1 MLITELEKFGARE
14 LSLATKLLNAISN
27 GYPKDFDA
35 SGVKIAFNPYSGDV
49 FLTNDDYQ
57 TCIEVDGELFSYY
70 STPYNGIEGTFDDLL
85 DQYEEMCNEDK
96 EYIKELAR
104 MYYPESLE
112 EIEKLENE

>member
-1 MLITELEKFGARE
+1 MLITDLEKFGARE
-14 LSLATKLLNAISN
+14 LSMATKLLNAISN
-27 GYPKDFDA
+27 GYPEDFDA

-57 TCIEVDGELFSYY
+57 ACIEVNGELFSYY
-70 STPYNGIEGTFDDLL
+70 FTPYSGIEGTFDECLQ
-85 DQYEEMCNEDK
+85 QYTDMHYEDR
-96 EYIKELAR
+96 EYIKELAE